1 MSRSMWA
8 LNILLVYAFL
18 SCVKPLYFM
27 TMQSDSDIGAVGG
40 DNLDENMDETVQYS
54 VESNNAFSALGDN
67 ARVENSDM
75 DKSNKNPT
83 KRKRFSTGNIH
94 RDPNFESMSQDDKMS
109 AMFAKLSKIEDSQ
122 DELKA
127 MQSTMQSRVNTTATR
142 LERSINN
149 VDINTYRKVQV
160 GKDQEKAQSEKDSH
174 SKNRGGKK
182 PN

>member
-18 SCVKPLYFM
+18 SCVRPLYFV

-40 DNLDENMDETVQYS
+40 DDLDENMDETVQYS
-54 VESNNAFSALGDN
+54 VETNNAFSALGDN
-67 ARVENSDM
+67 ARVGNSDM
-75 DKSNKNPT
+75 DKSNNNPT

-149 VDINTYRKVQV
+149 VDINTYRNQLLTYKYLDLETRYRD
-160 GKDQEKAQSEKDSH
+160 KT
-174 SKNRGGKK
+174 
-182 PN
+182 